1 MPAKKPRPPQ
11 QLDLFGETPTRG
23 KPPRL
28 VSPPPPAPESAL
40 QESRP
45 TSSEREVITSL
56 TDDALLEPVGSGPM
70 RLRLAVIEEVG
81 RRRSAGAIPALARVC
96 RLFMGYGAEE
106 MIPEQIAAVEAI
118 AAIGGHGRPS
128 HLKPPQSP
136 VPSVSMSEQQANQ
149 ALIEPLIGETIDAA
163 ATGTLAQRQT
173 NDLTNAFRTTS
184 VAGASQSW
192 VRAQQGRMERILDIQ
207 QTARTATALTVDPH
221 GRRRAIRIV
230 SPPLTVLFARGQEY
244 GTIDW

>member
-1 MPAKKPRPPQ
+1 MAWCGG
-11 QLDLFGETPTRG
+11 D
-23 KPPRL
+23 
-28 VSPPPPAPESAL
+28 
-40 QESRP
+40 RP
-45 TSSEREVITSL
+45 TTDGSMKPATRWSFGGLTPKGPLRKVITSL

-81 RRRSAGAIPALARVC
+81 RRRSAGAIPALAQVC

-149 ALIEPLIGETIDAA
+149 ALIEPLIGEAIDAA

-192 VRAQQGRMERILDIQ
+192 VRAQQDRMERILDIQ